1 MSRSSQL
8 WFFISRPLN
17 QEDQEQPKQ
26 DNTGEDERE
35 DGPERQISHQPLSG
49 DVVLLQELE
58 QVVEHS
64 V

>member
-35 DGPERQISHQPLSG
+35 DGDNAQNAQ
-49 DVVLLQELE
+49 
-58 QVVEHS
+58 
-64 V
+64 